1 MGRHYNDWL
10 QAYMEFTLD
19 QESPANFHFW
29 TGIATIAGALRRR
42 VWIDMRKF
50 AWTPNFYII
59 LVAPAGIAAKS
70 TSISIGMDL
79 LSKTPTETGIHFG
92 PESMT
97 WQKLADSLSSA
108 TEYVKYIDFH
118 LQENLQPMSAL
129 TCAVSELGTFLTLD
143 DDKLISFLIRMWD
156 GGDATF
162 IHATKASGNVEV
174 KAPWLNIIAATT
186 PTWLA
191 QNFPPIMIGG
201 GLASRIIFVHGEKKR
216 RLIPY
221 PDEEVEEQKHKEWKE
236 KLVADLTTIASLSGP
251 YIILPEARIWGR
263 QWYLSHN
270 NGARPAHLASDRF
283 SGYLAR
289 KQTHLHK
296 VAMILAASKR
306 DELYITRDDLSDAND
321 LLTTLEAYMVKTF
334 EVIGENEVA
343 RAIQNIKSIL
353 ENTPSHMIRH
363 DHLVRG
369 IFRHTKSKVLEE
381 ALQTGIQMGMFRPGQ
396 DKDQTVTYNLVEK
409 PDANR

>member
-1 MGRHYNDWL
+1 MGRHYPNWL
-10 QAYMEFTLD
+10 QSYMEFTLD
-19 QESPANFHFW
+19 QESPPHFHFW

-50 AWTPNFYII
+50 VWTPNFYII

-79 LSKTPTETGIHFG
+79 LSRIPKDAGIHFG

-97 WQKLADSLSSA
+97 WQKLADSLSSV
-108 TEYVKYIDFH
+108 TEFVKYID
-118 LQENLQPMSAL
+118 LTMQESLQPMSAL

-162 IHATKASGNVEV
+162 THSTKSSGNVEV
-174 KAPWLNIIAATT
+174 RAPWLNVIAATT

-201 GLASRIIFVHGEKKR
+201 GLASRILFVHGEKKR
-216 RLIPY
+216 KLIPY
-221 PDEEVEEQKHKEWKE
+221 PDEELEEQKHKEWRT
-236 KLVADLTTIASLSGP
+236 KLTEDLQQIAALSGP
-251 YIILPEARIWGR
+251 YTIMPDARTWGR
-263 QWYLSHN
+263 QWYLKHN
-270 NGARPAHLASDRF
+270 NGARPAHLVSDRY

-296 VAMILAASKR
+296 IAIVLAASKR
-306 DELYITRDDLSDAND
+306 DALYITKDDLIEANN
-321 LLTTLEAYMVKTF
+321 LLELLEVFMAQTF

-343 RAIQNIKSIL
+343 RTILAVKTLL
-353 ENTPSHMIRH
+353 ENTPGAMIRH
-363 DHLVRG
+363 DHLTRA

-381 ALQTGIQMGMFRPGQ
+381 ALQMGIQMGMFRPGL
-396 DKDQTVTYNLVEK
+396 DNGTVTYNLVEK
-409 PDANR
+409 KDG

>member
-1 MGRHYNDWL
+1 MGRHYQDWL
-10 QAYMEFTLD
+10 QSYMEFTLD
-19 QESPANFHFW
+19 QESPTHFHFW

-50 AWTPNFYII
+50 VWTPNFYII

-79 LSKTPTETGIHFG
+79 LSRIPKEAGIHFG

-97 WQKLADSLSSA
+97 WQKLADSLSSV
-108 TEYVKYIDFH
+108 TEYVKYID
-118 LQENLQPMSAL
+118 LQAQESLQPMSAL

-162 IHATKASGNVEV
+162 THSTKTSGNVEV

-216 RLIPY
+216 RLVPY
-221 PDEEVEEQKHKEWKE
+221 PDEEMEEQKHKEWRT
-236 KLVADLTTIASLSGP
+236 KLAEDLRHIAALSGP
-251 YIILPEARIWGR
+251 YILLPEARVWGKE
-263 QWYLSHN
+263 WYLRHN
-270 NGARPAHLASDRF
+270 NGGRPNHLASDRY

-296 VAMILAASKR
+296 VAMVLAASKR
-306 DELYITRDDLSDAND
+306 DELLITRDDLETADK
-321 LLTTLEAYMVKTF
+321 LLLTLEAYMIRTF
-334 EVIGENEVA
+334 EAIGENEVA
-343 RAIQNIKSIL
+343 RTIIAVKTLL
-353 ENTPSHMIRH
+353 ENTPGAMIRH
-363 DHLVRG
+363 DHLMRN

-381 ALQTGIQMGMFRPGQ
+381 ALQIGIQMGMFRPGN
-396 DKDQTVTYNLVEK
+396 DNGTVTYNLVDK
-409 PDANR
+409 QL